1 MPLLRWF
8 VLQTILT
15 AALIAG
21 WMAGPLQEIL
31 SGPHK
36 WPVAGILAV
45 GAIGLAL
52 AAFGRHGASA
62 RIRDLLPVIAVC
74 ALQVGVVIALATM
87 GQALASSGDPA
98 KAAGG
103 FFVAISAALY
113 VSIAALVSYIWLT
126 LVLWLIGGDDA

>member
-1 MPLLRWF
+1 MALLRWF
-8 VLQTILT
+8 VLQTILA

-21 WMAGPLQEIL
+21 WMAGPLQEII

-62 RIRDLLPVIAVC
+62 RIRDLLPVAAVLAMQC
-74 ALQVGVVIALATM
+74 GIVVALATM
-87 GQALASSGDPA
+87 GQALAASGDPA

-103 FFVAISAALY
+103 FFVAISTALY
-113 VSIAALVSYIWLT
+113 VSVAALASY
-126 LVLWLIGGDDA
+126 LWLNITLWLANGEE